1 MSPKPKSLIP
11 DTMVVIRL
19 HELGLW
25 EDFCRQVTVVVPSII
40 VHESRFYIAPSG
52 DRVDINLETQV
63 EAGQVVEA
71 AASIDQMD
79 GFMRRF
85 DAIMTE
91 NLHKGEIEALVL
103 LFSGQLPDCW
113 LCSADQ
119 AAVKALVLV
128 GLKSKG
134 ISLEKMLHDMG
145 LPGGRRLGEQYSQ
158 QRFEQW
164 AEEAALDRI
173 QGRGLV
179 RRPF

>member
-1 MSPKPKSLIP
+1 
-11 DTMVVIRL
+11 MVVIRL

-25 EDFCRQVTVVVPSII
+25 EDFCRQVTVVVPSIV
-40 VHESRFYIAPSG
+40 VHESRFYVAPSG
-52 DRVDINLETQV
+52 DRMNINLEAQV
-63 EAGQVVEA
+63 QAGQIEEA
-71 AASIDQMD
+71 AASIDEMD
-79 GFMRRF
+79 GFVRRF

-91 NLHKGEIEALVL
+91 NLHKGELEALVL
-103 LFSGQLPDCW
+103 LFSGQLANCW

-134 ISLEKMLHDMG
+134 ISLERVLHHIG

-164 AEEAALDRI
+164 AEEAALDRM

-179 RRPF
+179 RWPF